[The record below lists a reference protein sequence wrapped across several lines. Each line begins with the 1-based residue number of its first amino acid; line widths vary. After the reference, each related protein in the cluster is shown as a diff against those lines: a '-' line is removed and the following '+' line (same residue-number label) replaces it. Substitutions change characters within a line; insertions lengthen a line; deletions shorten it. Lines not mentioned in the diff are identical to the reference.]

1 MQMLKSIF
9 RDYFMGK
16 VFLADMEMLFRP
28 QPFSLD
34 DPAQLCF
41 DADSG
46 KKTNL
51 KFGVPNNLLRVW
63 TTQQIT

>member
-1 MQMLKSIF
+1 MKLNHTSMQMLKSIF

-28 QPFSLD
+28 QPFSSD

-46 KKTNL
+46 KKQT
-51 KFGVPNNLLRVW
+51 
-63 TTQQIT
+63 